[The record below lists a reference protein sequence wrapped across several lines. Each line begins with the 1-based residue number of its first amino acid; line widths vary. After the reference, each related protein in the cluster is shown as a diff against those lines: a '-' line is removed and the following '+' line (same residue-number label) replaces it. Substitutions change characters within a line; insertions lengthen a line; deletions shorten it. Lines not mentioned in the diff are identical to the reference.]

1 MTSAI
6 IIEVDGI
13 PKGQPRPRAF
23 SRSGK
28 ARVHDPGTAECW
40 KGAIALTAIPLRP
53 ASPLTGPLRVT
64 ITFYMLRPK
73 RLMRK
78 IDPTY
83 AIPHTATP
91 DADNL
96 AKAVL
101 DCLTE
106 IGMWVDDSQVYKLN
120 IEKLYHAKGNRPGA
134 VIHMFVQD
142 EDDE

>member
-1 MTSAI
+1 MVKQTVI
-6 IIEVDGI
+6 KFDVVGI

-23 SRSGK
+23 SRGGK

-40 KGAIALTAIPLRP
+40 KGAIAVAAQPHLPAVPIP
-53 ASPLTGPLRVT
+53 GPVAVQIIFDLP
-64 ITFYMLRPK
+64 RPK

-78 IDPTY
+78 KDPDGT
-83 AIPHTATP
+83 IEHTSTP

-106 IGMWVDDSQVYKLN
+106 IGMWRDDSQVYNLQVLK
-120 IEKLYHAKGNRPGA
+120 EYHAKDGKPGA
-134 VIHMFVQD
+134 WIRIFVD
-142 EDDE
+142 YDA